1 MGINNQEAEALFGS
15 PVDVEQGFTEET
27 KQEESNVIPNELQ
40 YYFTD
45 DVIAKEQS
53 VFRESNPRP
62 IGWED
67 GVKPIYINKELP
79 LAEQYLQLW
88 QYRTNPPENFTES
101 QDPEKAH
108 ELFKNERK
116 YYEYDGQEVIV
127 PDDEWKI
134 TRQLKNLTTSVIHPI
149 FGFDKEREYEFSQE
163 LVELGLDEQ
172 KQKIYLKQQK
182 IYLMYNFR
190 RRGYIFNT
198 ANGKHSR

>member
-67 GVKPIYINKELP
+67 GVKPIYINKEFP
-79 LAEQYLQLW
+79 
-88 QYRTNPPENFTES
+88 
-101 QDPEKAH
+101 
-108 ELFKNERK
+108 
-116 YYEYDGQEVIV
+116 GG
-127 PDDEWKI
+127 DD
-134 TRQLKNLTTSVIHPI
+134 
-149 FGFDKEREYEFSQE
+149 
-163 LVELGLDEQ
+163 
-172 KQKIYLKQQK
+172 
-182 IYLMYNFR
+182 
-190 RRGYIFNT
+190 
-198 ANGKHSR
+198 